1 MPIFGDLMEQESW
14 GTLTPMG
21 VPGDLSVS
29 TLLGVPTLYL
39 ITVKATSQSRLR
51 EGICQNSHSSLKK
64 TVLPGGLGEPPEQ
77 GLFVRW
83 LQDHVGSRP
92 TGKKATI
99 SKSEFE
105 DSV

>member
-21 VPGDLSVS
+21 VPGDLRVS
-29 TLLGVPTLYL
+29 TLQGVPRFYL
-39 ITVKATSQSRLR
+39 ITVKATYQSRLR
-51 EGICQNSHSSLKK
+51 EGICQNSHSSLK
-64 TVLPGGLGEPPEQ
+64 TVLPVGVGEPPEQ

-83 LQDHVGSRP
+83 RQDHVGSRP